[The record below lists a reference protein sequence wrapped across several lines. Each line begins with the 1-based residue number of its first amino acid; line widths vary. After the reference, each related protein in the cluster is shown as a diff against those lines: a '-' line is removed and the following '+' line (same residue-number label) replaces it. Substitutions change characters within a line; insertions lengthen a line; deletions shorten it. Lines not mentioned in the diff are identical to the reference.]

1 MNNDFF
7 RQANLMVDENRDKSD
22 KRIRT
27 IKRRLCLF
35 SVSKLC
41 HMNTTGFLKL
51 QIALLIYS
59 IELLIWLQYWEL
71 IF

>member
-35 SVSKLC
+35 SVSKQC

-59 IELLIWLQYWEL
+59 IELLIWLQY
-71 IF
+71 